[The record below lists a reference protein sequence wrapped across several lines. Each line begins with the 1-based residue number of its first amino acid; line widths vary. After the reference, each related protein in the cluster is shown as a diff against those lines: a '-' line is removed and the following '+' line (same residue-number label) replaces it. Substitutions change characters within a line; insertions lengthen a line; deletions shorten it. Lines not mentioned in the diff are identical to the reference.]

1 MVKKVILMVLILSGI
16 IIIAS
21 AKAATVEFLG
31 PGMNKRVEVQLDL
44 QTCGLLAAFPKEYG
58 KGTFGNGSIGY
69 SYFAH
74 KETVIIPETDGEI
87 FVNIWPNTE
96 ELKVIE
102 TLEET
107 N

>member
-1 MVKKVILMVLILSGI
+1 MVKKIILMILILSGI
-16 IIIAS
+16 LITS

-31 PGMNKRVEVQLDL
+31 PGMNKQVEVQLDL

-74 KETVIIPETDGEI
+74 KETVVIPETDGEI
-87 FVNIWPNTE
+87 FVNIWPNKE

-102 TLEET
+102 MLEET

>member
-1 MVKKVILMVLILSGI
+1 MVKKIILMVLILSEI
-16 IIIAS
+16 LIAS
-21 AKAATVEFLG
+21 AKAAEVEFLG

-58 KGTFGNGSIGY
+58 KGTFGNGSVGY

-74 KETVIIPETDGEI
+74 KETVIIPENDGEI
-87 FVNIWPNTE
+87 FVNIWPNEE

-102 TLEET
+102 MLEET